1 MKLSEMMEII
11 NKTIKNGV
19 TEINKSDVEYLFG
32 RDDELLAEELT
43 YLGCEVQRVADLF
56 NVKFTEKFTRKEIA
70 HQKEVERMF
79 ELNNFIY

>member
-11 NKTIKNGV
+11 NKAIKNGI
-19 TEINKSDVEYLFG
+19 TEINKSDVECLFG
-32 RDDELLAEELT
+32 RDDESLAEELT

-56 NVKFTEKFTRKEIA
+56 NVKFTEKFTRKEIT

-79 ELNNFIY
+79 ENI